1 MRYQPYTT
9 TTATTRV
16 TGFPYLRSVVRPE
29 LAELPD
35 AEFVEALGT
44 EFGLD
49 ALAAEDFFG
58 ELGRRLPSIGTGAL
72 SGASMGTAFGPW
84 GTLIGGLGGALAGGL
99 TAPPAAP
106 TPAPAIGSGRP
117 TVVRR
122 RVRTGTSMRAAP
134 TQGQPAPNGA
144 VPAPAAP
151 PGGMAASFA
160 TLLSDPTVQQALMQ
174 LALGQ
179 GAKPQ
184 VALPGGQ
191 EVPAAAFAELIRET
205 ADQVLA
211 EQEALGLAESA
222 EDLPEYLA
230 GAERRHSGSS
240 LDPALRAAVLLRL
253 LDEPYRNRVTMPV
266 AAVPVVPVPPFGP
279 VAQVAPGAGQP
290 QVAAAPATGGA
301 PFSGYQPPDLGTQGP
316 TRYNIDA
323 ERAEAEAELADAEW
337 DFEQSLDDILG
348 SAEPK

>member
-9 TTATTRV
+9 TTATTGV
-16 TGFPYLRSVVRPE
+16 TRFPYLRNVVRPE
-29 LAELPD
+29 MAELPD
-35 AEFVEALGT
+35 AEFTEALGT

-49 ALAAEDFFG
+49 AMAAEDFFG

-72 SGASMGTAFGPW
+72 SGAGMGAAAGPW
-84 GTLIGGLGGALAGGL
+84 GALIGGLGGALAGGL
-99 TAPPAAP
+99 TAPPATP
-106 TPAPAIGSGRP
+106 VPAPATGAGQP
-117 TVVRR
+117 TAVRR

-134 TQGQPAPNGA
+134 TPAPHPPNGT
-144 VPAPAAP
+144 APAAP

-160 TLLSDPTVQQALMQ
+160 TLLSDPTVQKALMQ

-184 VALPGGQ
+184 VDLPGGH
-191 EVPAAAFAELIRET
+191 EVPAVAFAELIRET

-222 EDLPEYLA
+222 EELPEYLA

-253 LDEPYRNRVTMPV
+253 LDEPYRNRITVPV
-266 AAVPVVPVPPFGP
+266 AAVPVAPGAF
-279 VAQVAPGAGQP
+279 AQVAPGAAQP
-290 QVAAAPATGGA
+290 QVAGTSGVP
-301 PFSGYQPPDLGTQGP
+301 PFSGYQPPDLGAQAP
-316 TRYNIDA
+316 TRYTLDA
-323 ERAEAEAELADAEW
+323 EQAEAEARAGAEAELADAEW

-348 SAEPK
+348 SAEPR